1 MTANMHETNA
11 SLGDQ
16 TTGKPVSGTQQLGDL
31 GHGKEPFHLGRRRPS
46 HHATLPIAE
55 TPAASSA
62 RRLASSK
69 AAFNRLRS
77 ATTYSSR
84 RS

>member
-1 MTANMHETNA
+1 MTANTDKADTALRNEA
-11 SLGDQ
+11 PGESIGRA
-16 TTGKPVSGTQQLGDL
+16 QQLGDL
-31 GHGKEPFHLGRRRPS
+31 GHGKEPFHLGRRPS

-55 TPAASSA
+55 TLAASSA